1 MASVSLQQTLLLH
14 LAQLVG
20 KGTAVYAQVVCQLLA
35 AEGDIKFPAA
45 VFHGL
50 IGKIGQQPAAD
61 GFGRG
66 MENAAGKIQV
76 FSGGNGKQIVDDLI
90 IEGTEC
96 FFNCQEAEKLIV
108 KSSILGVFSTFFEG
122 RTKWEV

>member
-1 MASVSLQQTLLLH
+1 MYTHCEHLYFLL
-14 LAQLVG
+14 
-20 KGTAVYAQVVCQLLA
+20 
-35 AEGDIKFPAA
+35 
-45 VFHGL
+45 
-50 IGKIGQQPAAD
+50 
-61 GFGRG
+61 
-66 MENAAGKIQV
+66 
-76 FSGGNGKQIVDDLI
+76 IVDDLI

>member
-1 MASVSLQQTLLLH
+1 MYTHREHLYFLL
-14 LAQLVG
+14 
-20 KGTAVYAQVVCQLLA
+20 
-35 AEGDIKFPAA
+35 
-45 VFHGL
+45 
-50 IGKIGQQPAAD
+50 
-61 GFGRG
+61 
-66 MENAAGKIQV
+66 
-76 FSGGNGKQIVDDLI
+76 IVDDLI